1 MGNAKASDSGA
12 SDWYRFLT
20 PFFFIYVQQPDRQI
34 RPLRGIGGQ
43 QTPFFG
49 HMKNKILAISLL
61 MATFA
66 GCSEEEKPTNP
77 NFPADGVIRID
88 ASVDTPSTRSFN
100 ESGNLMEFGINVDN
114 PKSEAHCYRNVR
126 MSRAAIGAEWISD
139 TQMLWQNNTQAVTVL
154 AYAPYVE
161 GDLYDSS
168 ANVPVRVE
176 SDQSTEDAGKQSDFL
191 LSKQQINPATDLVD
205 GKIRLSLSHAMSQLK
220 VVVTLGADMNAPSIP
235 AQNPLSDLKVNGTV
249 IAGTCNFAASTPK
262 VTASAIGTG
271 TVIARFTNYVPAATQ
286 SQNGVSTY
294 ECIIIPQTISPNT
307 LSVTFRIN
315 DVDYSWTSPDAI
327 TFENGVRYTLNLTA
341 NKGEIVV
348 KTSVSSSPWDTST
361 EEDTPIHVTI

>member
-1 MGNAKASDSGA
+1 
-12 SDWYRFLT
+12 
-20 PFFFIYVQQPDRQI
+20 
-34 RPLRGIGGQ
+34 
-43 QTPFFG
+43 
-49 HMKNKILAISLL
+49 
-61 MATFA
+61 
-66 GCSEEEKPTNP
+66 
-77 NFPADGVIRID
+77 
-88 ASVDTPSTRSFN
+88 
-100 ESGNLMEFGINVDN
+100 
-114 PKSEAHCYRNVR
+114 
-126 MSRAAIGAEWISD
+126 
-139 TQMLWQNNTQAVTVL
+139 
-154 AYAPYVE
+154 
-161 GDLYDSS
+161 
-168 ANVPVRVE
+168 
-176 SDQSTEDAGKQSDFL
+176 
-191 LSKQQINPATDLVD
+191 
-205 GKIRLSLSHAMSQLK
+205 MSQLK

-294 ECIIIPQTISPNT
+294 ECIIIPQTISPQHT
-307 LSVTFRIN
+307 VCHVSASTM
-315 DVDYSWTSPDAI
+315 WTIPGLLPDAV